1 MATGSWLWSL
11 VSPSSHMMC
20 SAVVALMAVAADYN
34 SLGRDVA
41 RGKIPPGAEH
51 AGPLHGHSMQ
61 AVLRALCPC

>member
-41 RGKIPPGAEH
+41 KGKIPPGA
-51 AGPLHGHSMQ
+51 Q
-61 AVLRALCPC
+61 ACWPCACVQQAYGALGTLSL